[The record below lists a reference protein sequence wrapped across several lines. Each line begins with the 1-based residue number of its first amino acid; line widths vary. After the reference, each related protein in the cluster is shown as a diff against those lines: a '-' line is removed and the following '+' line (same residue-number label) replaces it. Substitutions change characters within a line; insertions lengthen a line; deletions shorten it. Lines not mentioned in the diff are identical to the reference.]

1 MTNSRDKDW
10 SSLLR
15 SDYAR
20 TIDFRVGGDGNP
32 KTMTTYK
39 REDGEPICGEYSF
52 VTELEW
58 FESDDEPTDLVKETW
73 VLVSSEVLTYP
84 EREIEDDEDE

>member
-1 MTNSRDKDW
+1 MTTARDKDW

-15 SDYAR
+15 PTTNFLAGEDE
-20 TIDFRVGGDGNP
+20 VP

-58 FESDDEPTDLVKETW
+58 FESDDEPTELVKETW
-73 VLVSSEVLTYP
+73 VLVSSENITYP
-84 EREIEDDEDE
+84 LTSIFDEEDEE